1 MGKLEAKNLSKS
13 FDERLV
19 VDNISLFFK
28 SGEVVGLL
36 GPNGA
41 GKTTTFGMIIGE
53 IEPDRGEIFLNGE
66 NITTLPMY
74 KRARKGISYLP
85 QETSIFKKLTVFE
98 NLLIIAEMSDMEK
111 GEIEDRITKLL
122 YEFGLYHLKSKKGGT
137 LSGGERRRVEIARS
151 LILEP
156 QFILLD
162 EPFAGVDP
170 LVVADIQNLIS
181 HLKRRNIGVVI
192 TDHNVRDTLKITDR
206 AYIIAEGKIFKSGV
220 PEELASDKKV
230 KEVYLGEGFEL

>member
-1 MGKLEAKNLSKS
+1 MGELTAKNLSKS
-13 FDERLV
+13 FEKRLV
-19 VDNISLFFK
+19 VNNVSLSFK
-28 SGEVVGLL
+28 SGEIVGLL

-41 GKTTTFGMIIGE
+41 GKTTTFGMIIGDL
-53 IEPDRGEIFLNGE
+53 EPDSGEIFLNNE
-66 NITTLPMY
+66 NITGLPMY

-98 NLLIIAEMSDMEK
+98 NLLIVAEMANIEK
-111 GEIEDRITKLL
+111 DAIQDKLRKLL
-122 YEFGLYHLKSKKGGT
+122 YEFGLYHLRSKKGGT

-151 LILEP
+151 LILDP
-156 QFILLD
+156 HFILLD

-206 AYIIAEGKIFKSGV
+206 AYIIAEGKIFKSGI
-220 PEELASDKKV
+220 PAELASDEKV